1 MNTKVRY
8 LTIIAV
14 GMLLAPNT
22 AVSDKAAVVGPGA
35 RSCGQIIA
43 SMEADKIGR
52 AAYFFWAQGFLS
64 GLNFEYGPDFEF
76 STDLS
81 DYDALMLW
89 LENYCKEN
97 PLDIYAR
104 AVSKLWHELRA
115 RQGLEPDI
123 RGILKDLR

>member
-1 MNTKVRY
+1 MNIKMRY

-14 GMLLAPNT
+14 GMLLAPNS
-22 AVSDKAAVVGPGA
+22 AASDEMAVVGPGA
-35 RSCGQIIA
+35 LSCGKIIA

-64 GLNFEYGPDFEF
+64 GLNFEYSPDFEF

-81 DYDALMLW
+81 DHDALMLW

-97 PLDIYAR
+97 PLDRYYIAIEY
-104 AVSKLWHELRA
+104 LWVELRF
-115 RQGLEPDI
+115 RQGLDTDTRFKP
-123 RGILKDLR
+123 KD